1 MSGINRQIT
10 LDSRHVAKHLLDTP
24 QMKRLLNKGRA
35 AHVFNNEATMNQV
48 AQAII
53 ENGEFTGTIR
63 GYDRY
68 GMFFVE
74 SIGYRVDPDGSH
86 LSLYYGE
93 IKIDAENRYHATP
106 RSRFSQE

>member
-1 MSGINRQIT
+1 M
-10 LDSRHVAKHLLDTP
+10 
-24 QMKRLLNKGRA
+24 LNKGRA
-35 AHVFNNEATMNQV
+35 AHVFHNEATMNQV

-53 ENGEFTGTIR
+53 EDGEFTGKIR

-93 IKIDAENRYHATP
+93 IKVDAENRYHVTP

>member
-24 QMKRLLNKGRA
+24 QMRRLLNKGRA